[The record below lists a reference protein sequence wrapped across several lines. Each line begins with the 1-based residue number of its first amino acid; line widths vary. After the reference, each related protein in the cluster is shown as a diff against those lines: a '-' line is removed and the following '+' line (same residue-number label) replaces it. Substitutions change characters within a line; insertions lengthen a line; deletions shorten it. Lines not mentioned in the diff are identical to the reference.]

1 MTKRFSTVGL
11 MGRLSDP
18 QVTDMAALLAKQLQG
33 AQVEVYGDEALG
45 LPVTTGVQVLPDK
58 VLAAKVDLMIVVGGD
73 GTLLKAAHLISERPI
88 PLVGVN
94 LGRLGFLADI
104 TPAQVQDDIAAML
117 QGEYT
122 HEERLMLRAH
132 AQCAGK
138 DQAARAALNDVVV
151 HKSDGG
157 RLIEFETWVDGNFLC
172 AYRADGIVI
181 ATPTGSTAYAL
192 SGGGPIVHPSMDA
205 IALVPICPHTLGD
218 RPLVVSGAS
227 RVEVRVGDTH
237 GGAAQV
243 TWDGQHAE
251 TLNRDD
257 RVTVARAEK
266 RVTFIHPRGY
276 DYYKI
281 LRTKLHWGRGSHT
294 G

>member
-11 MGRLSDP
+11 MGRISDP
-18 QVTDMAALLAKQLQG
+18 QVTEMATRLATLLQG
-33 AQVEVYGDEALG
+33 AKVEVFADEALA
-45 LPVTTGVQVLPDK
+45 LPASTGVQVLPDK
-58 VLAAKVDLMIVVGGD
+58 ILAAKVDLMIVVGGD
-73 GTLLKAAHLISERPI
+73 GTLLKAAHLISARPI

-104 TPAQVQDDIAAML
+104 TPTQVQEDISAML
-117 QGEYT
+117 QGDYT
-122 HEERLMLRAH
+122 HEERLLLQAH
-132 AQCAGK
+132 TQRAGK
-138 DQAARAALNDVVV
+138 DRDTRTALNDVVV

-172 AYRADGIVI
+172 AYRADGIVL

-205 IALVPICPHTLGD
+205 ITLVPICPHTLGD

-227 RVEVRVGDTH
+227 RIEVRLGDTH
-237 GGAAQV
+237 GGAAQA

-251 TLNRDD
+251 TLSADD
-257 RVTVARAEK
+257 RVLVQRADK

-276 DYYKI
+276 DYYRI
-281 LRTKLHWGRGSHT
+281 LRTKLHWGRGSQT